1 MRVIIQRV
9 YQHIYTYDAVRHEFC
24 GLTRTGSDEGLCI
37 FSPVVLGDQAG
48 VVRGWK
54 GDRDWLF
61 VCNDS
66 GWKYSSD
73 IPGVLIKFCS
83 TCR

>member
-1 MRVIIQRV
+1 M

-48 VVRGWK
+48 VVRGGK
-54 GDRDWLF
+54 AIAIGCLC
-61 VCNDS
+61 VTIVA
-66 GWKYSSD
+66 G
-73 IPGVLIKFCS
+73 S
-83 TCR
+83 TPVTYQVY